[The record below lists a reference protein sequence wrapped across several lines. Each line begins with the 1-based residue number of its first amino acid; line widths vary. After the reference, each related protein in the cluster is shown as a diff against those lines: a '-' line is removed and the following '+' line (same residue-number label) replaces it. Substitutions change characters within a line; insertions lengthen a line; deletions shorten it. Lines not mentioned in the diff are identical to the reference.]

1 MSNGIQTFWNATLS
15 WASGGMHC
23 RASKQALPSLVGKWL
38 YDAAVMPALQSA
50 IISTAVL
57 FFLHF
62 PERADA
68 CTAELRSKYCLE
80 PSLVGGWLYVAA
92 VMPALQSA
100 IISTAMLFV
109 LCKLMQAL
117 QSAIISTAF
126 EPPP

>member
-1 MSNGIQTFWNATLS
+1 MSNSMQTFWNATLS

-23 RASKQALPSLVGKWL
+23 RASKHALPSLVGKWL

-57 FFLHF
+57 FFLYF

-80 PSLVGGWLYVAA
+80 PLSSRGVALLRSRYA
-92 VMPALQSA
+92 SA
-100 IISTAMLFV
+100 AERYNKYCYAFR
-109 LCKLMQAL
+109 LMQAAA
-117 QSAIISTAF
+117 SAA
-126 EPPP
+126 ERYYKYCL